1 MSRENEKSV
10 KVLEVP
16 ATLPLLVLEDAV
28 VFPGPVAALSMEG
41 DALARAEAVLR
52 EGTPLVALGYEQA
65 PASNQAD
72 SEDGSSE
79 EAGALPNLRPL
90 GTVAR
95 VIQIGKGPDGE
106 TAVVIE
112 GIARARIGEVRAEGD
127 ALVAR
132 VEVLPKA
139 SAPYSPEVQ
148 ALAFELK
155 KLSREILAMIDGV
168 PRQVAEAIQSM
179 EEPEELGDLLA
190 WRVPAAPEE
199 KLAVLEELDLA
210 ARLRRVVALLGRRRE
225 VLKISNRIDRSVSEE
240 MGKAQREHLLRQ
252 RLKAIQSEL
261 NELEGGEPDDGTNG
275 AGALEKLFAEAGLPP
290 EVDAQVKKELARLK
304 NLPAQSPEVS
314 VANTWLQWIADLPWR
329 KSSEDNLDLGNAQ
342 ATLDADHQGLAKIK
356 KRITEYLAVRALR
369 RDASA
374 SGGAAGAQPEG
385 GRGLRGPILC
395 LVGPPGV
402 GKTSL
407 GQSIARAMGRKFV
420 RVSLGGV
427 RDEAEIR
434 GHRRTY
440 VGAMPGRLIQALKR
454 AGTNNPVVMLD
465 EIDKLGQGFMGD
477 PSAALLEVLD
487 PEQNHAFAD
496 HYLQVAFDLSRVLF
510 IATANGLDTVPAPL
524 RDRMEILEI
533 PSYTLDEKM
542 AIARSHLLPKQREA
556 NGLGGVEVHLDDTA
570 LSRLITGYTRE
581 AGVRGLEKRLADLC
595 RAIAVERA
603 AGELPTGADRAVPES
618 EIERI
623 LGPDRFTPEALE
635 RTQLPGVATGLAW
648 TPVGGD
654 VLFIEATQM
663 PGKGQLILTGQL
675 GEVMRESAQAAL
687 SYVKANA
694 VALGLPEHPLEGKDL
709 HLHVP
714 AGGTPKDGP
723 SAGVTMFTALVS
735 LLTGIRVRGDVAMT
749 GEATLRGR
757 VLPVGGIKEK
767 VLAAHRLGLRR
778 IILPERCRRDLL
790 EVPESAKKDLEFI
803 FVERMEQAL
812 EAALERSPL
821 LQPLPP
827 PAPAPAPYRRAM

>member
-1 MSRENEKSV
+1 MSRENGKSA
-10 KVLEVP
+10 KGLEIP

-65 PASNQAD
+65 PASNEPP
-72 SEDGSSE
+72 SNEGE
-79 EAGALPNLRPL
+79 EEGALPRLRPI

-95 VIQIGKGPDGE
+95 VMQIGKGSDGE

-112 GIARARIGEVRAEGD
+112 GVARVRIGEVRREGE
-127 ALVAR
+127 ALVAQ

-139 SAPYSPEVQ
+139 LAPRSPEVQ

-168 PRQVAEAIQSM
+168 PRQIAEAIQAM
-179 EEPEELGDLLA
+179 DEPEDLGDLLA
-190 WRVPAAPEE
+190 WRVPADAEE
-199 KLAVLEELDLA
+199 KLAVLQELDLA
-210 ARLRRVVALLGRRRE
+210 ARLRRVVALLARRRD
-225 VLKISNRIDRSVSEE
+225 VLQISSRIDKSVSEE

-261 NELEGGEPDDGTNG
+261 NEMEGGEADDGTNG
-275 AGALEKLFAEAGLPP
+275 AGALEKLLAEAGLPP
-290 EVDAQVKKELARLK
+290 EVEAQVKKELARLK

-314 VANTWLQWIADLPWR
+314 VASTWLQWVADLPWS

-342 ATLDADHQGLAKIK
+342 ATLNADHEGLAKIK

-374 SGGAAGAQPEG
+374 SAGPQAEP

-496 HYLQVAFDLSRVLF
+496 HYLQVTFDLSRVLF

-533 PSYTLDEKM
+533 PSYTLEEKM

-556 NGLGGVEVHLDDTA
+556 NGIGAVEGHLDGAA
-570 LSRLITGYTRE
+570 LSRL
-581 AGVRGLEKRLADLC
+581 V
-595 RAIAVERA
+595 
-603 AGELPTGADRAVPES
+603 S
-618 EIERI
+618 
-623 LGPDRFTPEALE
+623 RFTPA
-635 RTQLPGVATGLAW
+635 
-648 TPVGGD
+648 
-654 VLFIEATQM
+654 
-663 PGKGQLILTGQL
+663 
-675 GEVMRESAQAAL
+675 
-687 SYVKANA
+687 
-694 VALGLPEHPLEGKDL
+694 
-709 HLHVP
+709 
-714 AGGTPKDGP
+714 
-723 SAGVTMFTALVS
+723 
-735 LLTGIRVRGDVAMT
+735 
-749 GEATLRGR
+749 
-757 VLPVGGIKEK
+757 
-767 VLAAHRLGLRR
+767 
-778 IILPERCRRDLL
+778 
-790 EVPESAKKDLEFI
+790 
-803 FVERMEQAL
+803 
-812 EAALERSPL
+812 
-821 LQPLPP
+821 
-827 PAPAPAPYRRAM
+827 